1 MSQVFFFYTLSNGN
15 ALRPIYLRTSTDQNK
30 ETEKDIIPLPSSFP
44 FNTLKLTW
52 AHRHSTTNLLMSSIE
67 KPFNSRLIRSN
78 MTNDEN
84 LLRLND

>member
-1 MSQVFFFYTLSNGN
+1 MSQVFFFFYILSNGN

-52 AHRHSTTNLLMSSIE
+52 AQHNQLANVI
-67 KPFNSRLIRSN
+67 N
-78 MTNDEN
+78 
-84 LLRLND
+84 